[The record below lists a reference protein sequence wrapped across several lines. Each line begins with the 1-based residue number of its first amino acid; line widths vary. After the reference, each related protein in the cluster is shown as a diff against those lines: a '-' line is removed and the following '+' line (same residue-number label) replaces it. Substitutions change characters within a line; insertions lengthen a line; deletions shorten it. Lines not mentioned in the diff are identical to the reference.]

1 MNMTDKEKL
10 KIAETSIKNL
20 ETRVVTLEEQVALCL
35 RALRKLAETEAKKKD
50 PKFTVR
56 ENVEN

>member
-1 MNMTDKEKL
+1 MTDKEKL
-10 KIAETSIKNL
+10 KIAEQSIKNL
-20 ETRVVTLEEQVALCL
+20 EKRVVDLEEQVALCL

-50 PKFTVR
+50 PAYVVR